1 MLLAFLVVRILLR
14 SLSSLL
20 LLAYANGKGITMGDY
35 YDYIYI
41 YLFLKKIKFRPIIF
55 WGAHGLTNFTPC
67 PSILGGLG
75 MVH

>member
-1 MLLAFLVVRILLR
+1 MLLAFLVARILLR

-41 YLFLKKIKFRPIIF
+41 YIFYLFIFRLIMNFFISMVMDF
-55 WGAHGLTNFTPC
+55 KALVVKGFVCKTN
-67 PSILGGLG
+67 I
-75 MVH
+75 